1 MSIKTSRLQKF
12 LVCASLLALTACSS
26 VTKETSLDSDVDDM
40 GDISQTN
47 AATYLCNAAPLH
59 VFFHAENAQIT
70 WNDKEYTLTRAI
82 SASGSFYL
90 GEGLTFWIH
99 GETAELEVGA
109 MAATC
114 RLVKVES

>member
-1 MSIKTSRLQKF
+1 MSIKKSRLQNIF
-12 LVCASLLALTACSS
+12 VCASLLTLTACSS
-26 VTKETSLDSDVDDM
+26 ITKDTSSINDADDM

-47 AATYLCNAAPLH
+47 SASYLCNSSPLH
-59 VFFHAENAQIT
+59 VFFHAEDAKLT
-70 WNDKEYTLTRAI
+70 WNDKEYILTHAI

-90 GEGLTFWIH
+90 GEGLSFWIH

-109 MAATC
+109 MAAKC